1 MPLHRILV
9 LHGAVGFGIAALFVL
24 ALIAVDPGGIGHLL
38 VGPAGG
44 ALPIAMLWFFS
55 GIVFGSA
62 QFAAAVAFACR
73 DGEEGRPGGLRLRP
87 MPALVPVPVR
97 QGLRRR

>member
-1 MPLHRILV
+1 MPLHRTLA
-9 LHGAVGFGIAALFVL
+9 LNGAVGFGIAALFVI
-24 ALIAVDPGGIGHLL
+24 ALIETDPGGIGRLL

-62 QFAAAVAFACR
+62 QFAAAVAFASR
-73 DGEEGRPGGLRLRP
+73 PEDAGRGGFPLRSQP
-87 MPALVPVPVR
+87 ILVPVRVR
-97 QGLRRR
+97 GHRRF